1 VKRVAIVVAA
11 MLLAAA
17 CASRA
22 PTADDG
28 AVTTLPT
35 TDLVVAVGGPFS
47 GANRPVGDQIRAGA
61 RLAAAQVNATG
72 GISGGP
78 RKGAKLVIDDG
89 FDDADLPERAL
100 ANVKRVIDDP
110 KYVAFVGSANSDG
123 AVASAPNASQAGL
136 SYLSAVAASPRVL
149 EAAKVQKS
157 VFLLPPSSAA
167 QGMSVADEVAR
178 TGFHRPAVL
187 HIATTHAE
195 ALADNLTQRLKDKG
209 VTVVAR
215 EPFPPGAADFVAPLG
230 RIKAVAA
237 DALVVVGPPDTE
249 AVILKQVDQFA
260 VRVVVYDAGG
270 GGGGDAFL
278 KAAGPLA
285 NGLVGLAFVD
295 PARTTAAWR
304 SLQAAWTAET
314 REAVIPDPAAFAYEG
329 VQAVAAAFAD
339 GAAGRLEV
347 SDHLH
352 RISLAD
358 TGVGPLRFSP
368 DGSRLGGR
376 IYVFQ
381 VVAGKP
387 IYRTAYE
394 QAGPTAVKE
403 VGLER

>member
-1 VKRVAIVVAA
+1 MVVAA
-11 MLLAAA
+11 VLLAAA
-17 CASRA
+17 CAGRT

-28 AVTTLPT
+28 TVTTLPT

-47 GANRPVGDQIRAGA
+47 GANRLVGDQIRAGA

-89 FDDADLPERAL
+89 FDDADVPDRAL

-110 KYVAFVGSANSDG
+110 RYVAFVGSANSDG

-136 SYLSAVAASPRVL
+136 SYLAAAASPRVL

-167 QGMSVADEVAR
+167 QGMAVADEVAR
-178 TGFHRPAVL
+178 TGYRRPAVL
-187 HIATTHAE
+187 HIASSHAE
-195 ALADNLTQRLKDKG
+195 ALADNLTLRLKDKG

-215 EPFPPGAADFVAPLG
+215 EPFPPGAADLVAPLG
-230 RIKAVAA
+230 RIKAAAA

-249 AVILKQVDQFA
+249 AAILRQVDQLA
-260 VRVVVYDAGG
+260 VRVAVYDAGG
-270 GGGGDAFL
+270 GSGGDAFL
-278 KAAGPLA
+278 KAVGPLA

-295 PARTTAAWR
+295 PGRTTAAWR

-339 GAAGRLEV
+339 GAAGRLDV

-376 IYVFQ
+376 VYVVQ

-387 IYRTAYE
+387 VYRTAYE
-394 QAGPTAVKE
+394 QAGPAAVRE
-403 VGLER
+403 VGLDR